1 MKTIAIVCLSAVAG
15 AATVLSLTAQ
25 DTERPVPRG
34 AGARTGTNW
43 EHLAMARDAG
53 QPLSDPEFAKKI
65 NGLGKDG
72 WERVTVANPQK
83 EGTTVTTVY
92 YFKRPLE

>member
-1 MKTIAIVCLSAVAG
+1 
-15 AATVLSLTAQ
+15 
-25 DTERPVPRG
+25 
-34 AGARTGTNW
+34 
-43 EHLAMARDAG
+43 MARDAG